1 MKGIFLWADDGW
13 VNGNSTCF
21 ISIMGVVGG
30 VYCFSG
36 ALNQKKNHNG
46 GKRPAR
52 EGVVN
57 ERIIHKG
64 EEERVKKNPFRL

>member
-1 MKGIFLWADDGW
+1 
-13 VNGNSTCF
+13 
-21 ISIMGVVGG
+21 MGVVGG

-64 EEERVKKNPFRL
+64 EEERVKKNRLDCDYFHPRNASS